1 MMPMH
6 PMYANTKPQHEE
18 QEQHAQELKKQ
29 VRQRRLLQLQK
40 WQQQCEAAGSHD
52 M

>member
-1 MMPMH
+1 MPMH

-18 QEQHAQELKKQ
+18 QEQHAQELKKKQ